1 MEDHFDA
8 EFGVSSE
15 GDKRCNYLDTWYRLV
30 RCRCNRK
37 LQQVQVEFDNQG
49 KTNHLKWDFLF
60 YFSNTTAI

>member
-15 GDKRCNYLDTWYRLV
+15 VDKRCNSLGTWLRLV
-30 RCRCNRK
+30 RCRCSRK

>member
-15 GDKRCNYLDTWYRLV
+15 EDKRCNLLDTLHRLV

-37 LQQVQVEFDNQG
+37 LLQVQVEFDNQG
-49 KTNHLKWDFLF
+49 KTSPLKL
-60 YFSNTTAI
+60 SIVSVGL